1 MIPTDNFLDDFL
13 DLVRDETG
21 LPVTAEQTG
30 LDLDQ
35 VPGWD
40 SVYLL
45 SLVVALER
53 RTGRQLSMPDVL
65 TATSLRDIYA
75 LAVAS

>member
-1 MIPTDNFLDDFL
+1 MSPIDDFL

-21 LPVTAEQTG
+21 LPVTEEQTG

-53 RTGRQLSMPDVL
+53 STGRRLSMPDVL
-65 TATSLRDIYA
+65 QAASLRDIYA
-75 LAVAS
+75 LAAVS

>member
-1 MIPTDNFLDDFL
+1 MTPNEDFIE
-13 DLVRDETG
+13 LVRRETG
-21 LPVTAEQTG
+21 LDLTEDHAG

-53 RTGRQLSMPDVL
+53 CTGRRLSMPDVL
-65 TATSLRDIYA
+65 EARSLRDLCA
-75 LAVAS
+75 LAATA